1 MMRWHEETAL
11 MLRRWRA
18 EIEKQSHHRRCYLC
32 KGTKYSRVGP
42 SVARRWDTSP
52 GTGKLELRDDAI
64 GRGGEQVTAGLREVV
79 S

>member
-1 MMRWHEETAL
+1 MKRWHEETAL
-11 MLRRWRA
+11 MLLRWRA
-18 EIEKQSHHRRCYLC
+18 EIEKHRHRSLGYLC